1 MPKTT
6 PKNTLNNDDE
16 RNLEL
21 TLRPAR
27 WEDYV
32 GQEKIKD
39 NLRLIMQAAMERE
52 EVCDHIL
59 FYGQAGLGKTT
70 LAYLMGKELG
80 VNVRATSG
88 PALEKTG
95 DIAAILSNME
105 PHEILFIDEAH
116 RINKLAEE
124 IMYPALESRKLHL
137 IIGKGPSAR
146 TLTLDLPPF
155 TVIAATTRVNLIS
168 NPLRSRF
175 GAIFRLDYYKIED
188 IEKIIR
194 RSAQILGIEAASEA
208 IAKLALASR
217 FTPRVANRLLKR
229 ARDYAQVYKKN
240 GIDEDVVTKTLEMLE
255 IDGLGLET
263 ADRHLLEIIVKRFNG
278 GPVGLKAL
286 SAALNEDS
294 GTIEEVY
301 EPFLMSLGFLE
312 RTQLGRVATATAY
325 KHLNLPLKAT
335 LL

>member
-1 MPKTT
+1 MPQKA
-6 PKNTLNNDDE
+6 PEQLNNDD

-21 TLRPAR
+21 TLRPNAWR
-27 WEDYV
+27 DYV
-32 GQEKIKD
+32 GQEKIKE
-39 NLRLIMQAAMERE
+39 NLRLIMQAAKERKE
-52 EVCDHIL
+52 ACDHLL

-70 LAYLMGKELG
+70 LAYLMGKEMG

-124 IMYPALESRKLHL
+124 IMYPALEARKLHL

-146 TLTLDLPPF
+146 TLSIDLPPF
-155 TVIAATTRVNLIS
+155 TVIAATTRASLIS

-188 IEKIIR
+188 VEKIIR
-194 RSAQILGIEAASEA
+194 RSAEILGVKINTQAVSR
-208 IAKLALASR
+208 LALASR

-229 ARDYAQVYKKN
+229 TRDYAQVHKEDE
-240 GIDEDVVTKTLEMLE
+240 IDEKVVEKTLAMLE
-255 IDGLGLET
+255 IDELGLEA
-263 ADRHLLEIIVKRFNG
+263 ADRTLLEVIIKRFGG
-278 GPVGLKAL
+278 GPVGIRAL

-301 EPFLMSLGFLE
+301 EPYLMSLGFLE
-312 RTQLGRVATATAY
+312 RTQLGRIATKSSY
-325 KHLNLPLKAT
+325 KHLQLPQKAT